1 MKNFYFCFL
10 PLLKLILGCG
20 IAIFLFACGQ
30 QGIEHTVTTKQ
41 TSSDT
46 STGNSNPV
54 THSQSQI
61 PGQISLPTR
70 PTATISKKSS
80 SSTKV
85 ISGVDELTTKY
96 YEWEKN
102 IYKFRNEYSNR
113 CVFPSQPYHKKGT
126 LKDELFAWRDLI
138 NQNYLFN
145 DEIED
150 TNPNNFSIPITNFE
164 SHYRLMTAKNSYIQ
178 SLRSFKKNEE
188 GELVHGLLKTE
199 TTEYLDSLQPIFWRR
214 DNQPPR
220 LGIDWEVV
228 SNQVQREYIVRFI
241 FPDTPASKFTGQS
254 MIKRGD
260 KLLSIDGI
268 DFVNVKDHDK
278 LLKLKKLLRSTT
290 FVGNTKIVLKDRDTK
305 LEKTYYFQSKDTFYV
320 YTPLRTVIDTPTGKV
335 GYLHIGRFGVNTR
348 EYHRVVDFWKNNN
361 VTDVILD
368 FRYFDQLE
376 NVWSHSRPESS
387 FSYMLFGK
395 EIPSDS
401 SYRVAGVIPER
412 QFDSSN
418 PNLFFNH
425 VAFNHRCP
433 VFYDKVSKDWGC
445 VSSELKRWKDG
456 MFSNNHNATRFKTFN
471 TLNLKRIII
480 LVSEHSCHK
489 AELFINALRGINLD
503 ISLIGERTCGY
514 PFKENYINNCGI
526 SVKVITKRYV
536 NYKRFG
542 YYEEGFKPSNSQE
555 KYGVIVPGCYVNDD
569 FTRELGDVKEGMLS
583 AALQYRKNKTCPS
596 IE

>member
-1 MKNFYFCFL
+1 ML
-10 PLLKLILGCG
+10 PPLKLILGCG
-20 IAIFLFACGQ
+20 ITIVLFACGQ
-30 QGIEHTVTTKQ
+30 QGIEHTVATKQ
-41 TSSDT
+41 MSSDT
-46 STGNSNPV
+46 STNKSVPV
-54 THSQSQI
+54 TPVRSQT
-61 PGQISLPTR
+61 PGQYSLPAV
-70 PTATISKKSS
+70 PTATTPKSS
-80 SSTKV
+80 SSSIDV
-85 ISGVDELTTKY
+85 RSGVDELAPKY

-102 IYKFRNEYSNR
+102 IFKFRNDYSSR

-164 SHYRLMTAKNSYIQ
+164 NHYRLMTAKNSYIQ
-178 SLRSFKKNEE
+178 SLRSFRKNKE
-188 GELVHGLLKTE
+188 GDLIHGLLKTE
-199 TTEYLDSLQPIFWRR
+199 ATEYLDSLQPIFWRR

-228 SNQVQREYIVRFI
+228 SDQVPREYIVRFI
-241 FPDTPASKFTGQS
+241 FPETPASSVTGQS

-260 KLLSIDGI
+260 KLVSINGI
-268 DFVNVKDHDK
+268 DFVNIKIRDEF
-278 LLKLKKLLRSTT
+278 LKLKLLLESTT

-305 LEKTYYFQSKDTFYV
+305 LDKTYYFQIKDTFYV
-320 YTPLRTVIDTPTGKV
+320 SAPIRTVIDTPTGKV
-335 GYLHIGRFGVNTR
+335 GYLHIGRFGINTR
-348 EYHRVVDFWKNNN
+348 EYHRVVDFWENNN

-412 QFDSSN
+412 QIESSN
-418 PNLFFNH
+418 PNLFFNQ
-425 VAFNHRCP
+425 VVFNHRCP
-433 VFYDKVSKDWGC
+433 LFYDKVSKDWGC
-445 VSSELKRWKDG
+445 ISTELKVWKDG
-456 MFSNNHNATRFKTFN
+456 ILSNNHSATRFKTFN
-471 TLNLKRIII
+471 TLNLKRIFV
-480 LVSEHSCHK
+480 LVSENSCHK

-514 PFKENYINNCGI
+514 PFKETYINNCGI

-536 NYKRFG
+536 NDKRFG

-555 KYGVIVPGCYVNDD
+555 KFGVIVPGCYVKDD
-569 FTRELGDVKEGMLS
+569 FTKELGDVKEGMLS